1 MILQDLLSKIEKEI
15 SKAKEEIAQCKLE
28 LQKAKKVRKNRQ
40 EYDALAKIIEKHPD
54 RKQSQAETDALKEEL
69 SNFEETKNQLARKL
83 DIRSKQLHA
92 LIHSIHVLQQV
103 LDEDETLPSSQ
114 KSSEMMEI
122 S

>member
-1 MILQDLLSKIEKEI
+1 MQDLLSKIEKEI
-15 SKAKEEIAQCKLE
+15 SKAKDEIAQCKLE

-83 DIRSKQLHA
+83 DIRGKQLHA

-114 KSSEMMEI
+114 KSSELMEI